1 MGKGGDKMDKSKR
14 IETIRTLKNKKGEL
28 KRKLST
34 IEEQLEMEKELC
46 NHIGV
51 NLGNN
56 VCQCLICGVKS
67 KESFFDSK
75 YMVHAEDY
83 LANFDIGDEKQ
94 CNEKFDTLQTMAL
107 GLLRD
112 NPSMDNLEL
121 TTRFNHLIEESHLQ
135 REENLK
141 QGKQLLKDK
150 R

>member
-1 MGKGGDKMDKSKR
+1 
-14 IETIRTLKNKKGEL
+14 
-28 KRKLST
+28 
-34 IEEQLEMEKELC
+34 
-46 NHIGV
+46 
-51 NLGNN
+51 
-56 VCQCLICGVKS
+56 
-67 KESFFDSK
+67 
-75 YMVHAEDY
+75 MVHAEDY